1 MSKIEIVEL
10 LPSDLPSKRFKIVV
24 RIDDRDYTYN
34 FGQDGSSTYIDHGDE
49 KKRENYRRR
58 HYANKTEKYR
68 IDNLIPSPALFSWKL
83 LWGDKTDLLDNLIE
97 LQREFNQHYK

>member
-1 MSKIEIVEL
+1 MQIEIVEL

-24 RIDDRDYTYN
+24 RIDDRDYTFN
-34 FGQDGSSTYIDHGDE
+34 FGQDGSKTYIDQGD
-49 KKRENYRRR
+49 KMKRENYRRR

-97 LQREFNQHYK
+97 LQREFNAHFK

>member
-1 MSKIEIVEL
+1 MPIEIVEL

>member
-1 MSKIEIVEL
+1 MPIEIVEL
-10 LPSDLPSKRFKIVV
+10 LPSQAENKRFKIVLNV
-24 RIDDRDYTYN
+24 DGNDYTFN
-34 FGQDGSSTYIDHGDE
+34 FGAKEGSTYIDHGDE

-83 LWGDKTDLLDNLIE
+83 LWGDHTDLFDNLIE
-97 LQREFNQHYK
+97 LQREFNARYK

>member
-1 MSKIEIVEL
+1 MPVEIVEL
-10 LPSDLPSKRFKIVV
+10 LPSELPTKRFKIVLNV
-24 RIDDRDYTYN
+24 NGHDYTYN
-34 FGQDGSSTYIDHGDE
+34 FGAKNGSTYIDHGDE

-68 IDNLIPSPALFSWKL
+68 IDHLVPSPSLFSWKL

-97 LQREFNQHYK
+97 LQREFNSRFK

>member
-1 MSKIEIVEL
+1 MPVEIVEL

-24 RIDDRDYTYN
+24 KVDDRDYTFN
-34 FGQDGSSTYIDHGDE
+34 FGAKEGNTYIDHGDE

-58 HYANKTEKYR
+58 HYANPTEKYR
-68 IDNLIPSPALFSWKL
+68 INNLIPSPSLFSWKL
-83 LWGDKTDLLDNLIE
+83 LWGDKTDLLDNLVD